1 MYEYLNR
8 IVCSN
13 QDRTECTS
21 VKSTI
26 ISQQCLHLLQNIIP
40 LNPRSREFGQNS
52 FSGMVQYKPT
62 YRGCRLGH
70 SAWCT
75 LAALSCTTDFQSA
88 SAVVSAGL
96 HDFLTS
102 IPSIISFGPTSNSP
116 VSQQFAVCCKKK
128 LPLFL
133 KSSRVKSC
141 VAQMTISRFVGNK
154 YRGADKFLARPGRK
168 EATATEVFDFHISYL

>member
-8 IVCSN
+8 TVCSN

-21 VKSTI
+21 VNSTI
-26 ISQQCLHLLQNIIP
+26 INQQCLHLLQNIIP

-52 FSGMVQYKPT
+52 FRGMVQHKPT

-96 HDFLTS
+96 HDLLTS
-102 IPSIISFGPTSNSP
+102 IPSVISCGPTSNSP
-116 VSQQFAVCCKKK
+116 MPQQLAVCCKKK
-128 LPLFL
+128 LPMFL
-133 KSSRVKSC
+133 KSSRVEPC
-141 VAQMTISRFVGNK
+141 VAQMTTSRFVSNK

-168 EATATEVFDFHISYL
+168 QATATEVFDFCLSYL